1 MQDTVRLIQNCTVL
15 SQKKNIKYTAALPDG
30 EPLFFSLLVMTLY
43 IVLNVITKW
52 SFWNSITTTN
62 AYPSKKCTR
71 KSCPN
76 LVESV
81 PPHRTVMI

>member
-1 MQDTVRLIQNCTVL
+1 MQDTVRLIQSCIV
-15 SQKKNIKYTAALPDG
+15 SFQKKSTKYTAVSTNG
-30 EPLFFSLLVMTLY
+30 GPLFSSPSAMTLC

-52 SFWNSITTTN
+52 SSWNSITTIS